1 MQEENRRVT
10 IKDIAEEIGVSTAT
24 VSNVIHGK
32 TKKISDR
39 TVAKV
44 QEKLQESGY
53 IPNMA
58 AVLLAQNSSKIVCV
72 MLSNHEKY
80 EGKMLEDPFVAQ
92 MLNSISKELSE
103 YGYFMM
109 IKEEA
114 DVEKIAA
121 YASMWNMAGLILMGY
136 CSLDYE
142 KLRSKMHIPFVV
154 VDSYDRNIKSYIDIG
169 VDNIEGGRL
178 AGKYLLSK
186 GHRKILFFADNKEDC
201 DLDRYNGLKDAFN
214 ASCSSLGGLSKRE
227 ETLNK
232 LSRTV
237 YEPVYY
243 LVGMD
248 KKKRQEDYSKIL
260 TTIREEG
267 ITAVFAASDY
277 YAIEFIRFLFAKGV
291 KVPEEVSVI
300 GFDNIPLGEQIYPAL
315 TTISQNIPLR
325 GKMSVAMLHN
335 LVENTGECGSVLL
348 PVELIERESVA
359 RNRKTADEPCV
370 EQY

>member
-72 MLSNHEKY
+72 MISDHEKY

-109 IKEEA
+109 IKEEP

-186 GHRKILFFADNKEDC
+186 GHREILYFADNKEDC
-201 DLDRYNGLKDAFN
+201 DLDRYNGLKDVMGE
-214 ASCSSLGGLSKRE
+214 S
-227 ETLNK
+227 
-232 LSRTV
+232 
-237 YEPVYY
+237 VYY
-243 LVGMD
+243 LVSID
-248 KKKRQEDYSKIL
+248 KKNRLEDYNKML
-260 TTIREEG
+260 ATIQAEG

-277 YAIEFIRFLFAKGV
+277 YAIEFIRFLLSKGI
-291 KVPEEVSVI
+291 KVPEEVSVM

-325 GKMSVAMLHN
+325 GKTAVAMLHN
-335 LVENTGECGSVLL
+335 LVENRGECGSVLL
-348 PVELIERESVA
+348 PVELIERESVI
-359 RNRKTADEPCV
+359 RNGKTDNELFV
-370 EQY
+370 E

>member
-1 MQEENRRVT
+1 MMEENRRVT

-72 MLSNHEKY
+72 MISNHEKY

-154 VDSYDRNIKSYIDIG
+154 VDSYERNIKSYIDIG

-186 GHRKILFFADNKEDC
+186 GHRQILYFADNKEDC
-201 DLDRYNGLKDAFN
+201 DLDRYNGLKDVVNAFYG
-214 ASCSSLGGLSKRE
+214 SLKGINETKKSVGELSK
-227 ETLNK
+227 TG
-232 LSRTV
+232 S
-237 YEPVYY
+237 EPVYY
-243 LVGMD
+243 LVSMD
-248 KKKRQEDYSKIL
+248 KKNRQEDYNKMLI
-260 TTIREEG
+260 TIRSEG

-277 YAIEFIRFLFAKGV
+277 YAIEFIRFLLSKGI
-291 KVPEEVSVI
+291 KVPEDVSVI

-325 GKMSVAMLHN
+325 GKTAVAMLHN
-335 LVENTGECGSVLL
+335 LVENKAECGSVLL
-348 PVELIERESVA
+348 PVELLERESVK
-359 RNRKTADEPCV
+359 RN
-370 EQY
+370 Q